1 MVAYPVP
8 IQIDKLRHLRFSAND
23 LADIEEVMGGETIG
37 ELLNRNRGIRL
48 ARAMLWA
55 GLRHEDPALVPSR
68 IGIPAAGNLIEIWF
82 KNGGTIAGLF
92 EKIDEA
98 MTTASDWMGTKKEGA
113 GPSPKQE
120 DDGKNLPAA
129 G

>member
-8 IQIDKLRHLRFSAND
+8 IQLDKLRHLRFSAND
-23 LADIEEVMGGETIG
+23 LADIEEVMGGATIG
-37 ELLNRNRGIRL
+37 ELLNRNRGFRL
-48 ARAMLWA
+48 ARVMLWA

-68 IGIPAAGNLIEIWF
+68 TGIPAAGNLIETWF
-82 KNGGTIAGLF
+82 KDGETITSLF
-92 EKIDEA
+92 VKIDEA
-98 MTTASDWMGTKKEGA
+98 MTTASDWMGSKKEGVE
-113 GPSPKQE
+113 PSPKQD